1 MFFIKI
7 AFVLGSLI
15 PTSSVWA
22 ETSEL
27 PMQKDID
34 HAFELILSTHIG
46 RAVCR
51 DILGADAQALEMH
64 LGMSKTEAASVAKD
78 CAGSE
83 PSEWIYPTSPNDI
96 RKITL
101 KSPQPRVYKFVHS
114 DQSFPI
120 ESWTDPYSNVTTIL
134 ISGNS
139 ISFPRLVQILAH
151 EMAVYLDSKSHPLYP
166 SADQVPH
173 LRDLN
178 IISSGVMNPLI
189 AISDPLQAHTMTY
202 LRALQVE
209 FSILNELVG
218 QKQITAPQDLN
229 DPYLLELVSER
240 CQLACIEDL
249 IEKMR
254 DVYLPVSLPLLAF
267 SSHYRA
273 LIERELTQLD
283 LNPNERMQAGFAL
296 RALPIQ
302 FMKRQFT
309 GDVVADL
316 TRVFFADESQKA
328 HFKIVSDF
336 LKNTLWNLEKPALYS
351 AHFSSGLSLL
361 EFMKRP
367 LLSGYNIA
375 LASGPRVRIRT
386 GGIE

>member
-7 AFVLGSLI
+7 ALVLGSLA
-15 PTSSVWA
+15 PTSLAWA

-27 PMQKDID
+27 PIQKDID
-34 HAFELILSTHIG
+34 RAFELILSTHIG

-64 LGMSKTEAASVAKD
+64 LGMSKAEAAKIAKD

-96 RKITL
+96 RKINL
-101 KSPQPRVYKFVHS
+101 KSPQARTYKLVHS

-134 ISGNS
+134 ITDNS

-166 SADQVPH
+166 SADQIPH

-178 IISSGVMNPLI
+178 IITTGSMNPLI
-189 AISDPLQAHTMTY
+189 VISNPLQAHTMTY

-209 FSILNELVG
+209 FSILNELVD
-218 QKQITAPQDLN
+218 QKEITAPKDLS

-240 CQLACIEDL
+240 CQQACIENL

-273 LIERELTQLD
+273 LIERELIR
-283 LNPNERMQAGFAL
+283 LNLTPEQRSQGGFAL
-296 RALPIQ
+296 SALPIQ

-309 GDVVADL
+309 GDVVGDL
-316 TRVFFADESQKA
+316 TRVFYAEQSQKA
-328 HFKIVSDF
+328 RFQVVSDF
-336 LKNTLWNLEKPALYS
+336 LKDTLWNLEKPSLYS
-351 AHFSSGLSLL
+351 AHFSSGLTLL

>member
-1 MFFIKI
+1 MPSPS
-7 AFVLGSLI
+7 A
-15 PTSSVWA
+15 WA

-27 PMQKDID
+27 PIQKDID
-34 HAFELILSTHIG
+34 RAFELILSTHIG

-51 DILGADAQALEMH
+51 DILGADAQALETH
-64 LGMSKTEAASVAKD
+64 LGMSPTEASIIAKD

-83 PSEWIYPTSPNDI
+83 PSEWIYPTSPSDI

-101 KSPQPRVYKFVHS
+101 KSPQPRTYKLVHS

-134 ISGNS
+134 ISESS

-178 IISSGVMNPLI
+178 VISSGEMNPLI
-189 AISDPLQAHTMTY
+189 AISNPLQAHTLTY

-209 FSILNELVG
+209 FSILNELVSRN
-218 QKQITAPQDLN
+218 QIAAPQDLS
-229 DPYLLELVSER
+229 DPYLLELVSEK

-254 DVYLPVSLPLLAF
+254 GVYLPVSLPLLAF
-267 SSHYRA
+267 SPHYRA
-273 LIERELTQLD
+273 LIERD
-283 LNPNERMQAGFAL
+283 LPKLNLNADERLKAGFAL

-316 TRVFFADESQKA
+316 TRVFFADDLQKA
-328 HFKIVSDF
+328 HFQIVSDF
-336 LKNTLWNLEKPALYS
+336 LKDTLWNLEKPSLYS

-386 GGIE
+386 GGFE